1 MSAGEFIEAPPGK
14 DCTKKDGGWGTP
26 MTDYEFIWYG
36 NIDEDKY
43 PDDACTP
50 YYHRSAQI
58 DKFRV
63 NTLLD
68 GAGDIT
74 ITGEVTAAEV
84 TAGGVTLT
92 SRKAFD
98 IPHPTKEGHRL
109 RHICLEGPESAVY
122 VRGRLT
128 NSDKIELPEYW
139 SGLIDP
145 ETITVSLTQIG
156 SSQDLIVEKIPWG
169 KTIHIKSG
177 NATAIDCYYYV
188 QAERKDGEKLIVE
201 YEGTS
206 FDDYPGDNSQ
216 YTCNKQVDT
225 GSYLLYNRQVSKG
238 PHARRLSDTLRR

>member
-14 DCTKKDGGWGTP
+14 DCSEKEGGWGIKSTRY
-26 MTDYEFIWYG
+26 DYIWKG
-36 NIDEDKY
+36 DIDEDDY
-43 PDDACTP
+43 PEDACRP
-50 YYHRSAQI
+50 RYHGNAQI
-58 DKFRV
+58 DNLKV
-63 NTLLD
+63 NNDVTV
-68 GAGDIT
+68 
-74 ITGEVTAAEV
+74 TGNVTASEVTAS
-84 TAGGVTLT
+84 GITLS
-92 SRKAFD
+92 SRKDFD
-98 IPHPTKEGHRL
+98 IPHPTKNGWRL
-109 RHICLEGPESAVY
+109 RHVCLEGPEAAVY

-128 NSDKIELPEYW
+128 NSDKIELPDYW

-206 FDDYPGDNSQ
+206 IDDYPGDNSQ
-216 YTCNKQVDT
+216 YTHNK
-225 GSYLLYNRQVSKG
+225 
-238 PHARRLSDTLRR
+238 

>member
-14 DCTKKDGGWGTP
+14 DCTKKDGGWGEP

-43 PDDACTP
+43 PDDACKP
-50 YYHRSAQI
+50 YYHKYAQI
-58 DKFRV
+58 DNFKV
-63 NTLLD
+63 NTLLE

-84 TAGGVTLT
+84 TAGGITLT

-98 IPHPTKEGHRL
+98 IPHPTKKGHRL

-122 VRGRLT
+122 IRGRLT

-225 GSYLLYNRQVSKG
+225 GS
-238 PHARRLSDTLRR
+238 

>member
-1 MSAGEFIEAPPGK
+1 MSAGEFTPREREGN
-14 DCTKKDGGWGTP
+14 CSEHEGGWGIKSTRY
-26 MTDYEFIWYG
+26 DYIWKG
-36 NIDEDKY
+36 DIDENDY

-50 YYHRSAQI
+50 RYHGNAQI
-58 DKFRV
+58 DNLKV
-63 NTLLD
+63 NN
-68 GAGDIT
+68 DIT
-74 ITGEVTAAEV
+74 VTGDVTANEV
-84 TAGGVTLT
+84 TAGGVTLS

-98 IPHPTKEGHRL
+98 IPHPTKNGHRL
-109 RHICLEGPESAVY
+109 RHICLEGPEAAVY
-122 VRGRLT
+122 IRGRLT

-206 FDDYPGDNSQ
+206 IDDYPGDNSQ
-216 YTCNKQVDT
+216 YTHNK
-225 GSYLLYNRQVSKG
+225 
-238 PHARRLSDTLRR
+238 

>member
-14 DCTKKDGGWGTP
+14 DCSEKEGGWGIKSTRY
-26 MTDYEFIWYG
+26 DYIWKG
-36 NIDEDKY
+36 DIDEDDY

-50 YYHRSAQI
+50 RYHGNAQI
-58 DKFRV
+58 DNLKV
-63 NTLLD
+63 NNDVTVT
-68 GAGDIT
+68 GD
-74 ITGEVTAAEV
+74 VTADEV

-92 SRKAFD
+92 SRKSFD
-98 IPHPTKEGHRL
+98 IPHPTKKGFRL
-109 RHICLEGPESAVY
+109 RHICLEGPEAAVY
-122 VRGRLT
+122 IRGRLT

-225 GSYLLYNRQVSKG
+225 GS
-238 PHARRLSDTLRR
+238 

>member
-14 DCTKKDGGWGTP
+14 DCSEKEGGWGIKSTRY
-26 MTDYEFIWYG
+26 DYIWKG
-36 NIDEDKY
+36 DIDEDDY
-43 PDDACTP
+43 PEDACRP
-50 YYHRSAQI
+50 RYHGNAQI
-58 DKFRV
+58 DNLKV
-63 NTLLD
+63 NNDVTVT
-68 GAGDIT
+68 GD
-74 ITGEVTAAEV
+74 VTAAEV
-84 TAGGVTLT
+84 TAGGITLT
-92 SRKAFD
+92 SRKSFD
-98 IPHPTKEGHRL
+98 IPHPTKKGFRL
-109 RHICLEGPESAVY
+109 RHICLEGPEAAVY
-122 VRGRLT
+122 IRGRLT

-216 YTCNKQVDT
+216 YTCNK
-225 GSYLLYNRQVSKG
+225 
-238 PHARRLSDTLRR
+238 

>member
-14 DCTKKDGGWGTP
+14 DCSEKEGGWGIKSTRY
-26 MTDYEFIWYG
+26 DYIWKG
-36 NIDEDKY
+36 DIDEDDY
-43 PDDACTP
+43 PEDACRP
-50 YYHRSAQI
+50 RYHGNAQI
-58 DKFRV
+58 DNLKV
-63 NTLLD
+63 NNDVTVT
-68 GAGDIT
+68 GD
-74 ITGEVTAAEV
+74 VTAAEV
-84 TAGGVTLT
+84 TAGGITLT
-92 SRKAFD
+92 SRKSFD
-98 IPHPTKEGHRL
+98 IPHPTKKGFRL
-109 RHICLEGPESAVY
+109 RHICLEGPEAAVY
-122 VRGRLT
+122 IRGRLT

-169 KTIHIKSG
+169 KTIYIKSG

-216 YTCNKQVDT
+216 YTCNK
-225 GSYLLYNRQVSKG
+225 
-238 PHARRLSDTLRR
+238 

>member
-74 ITGEVTAAEV
+74 ITGDITAGEV
-84 TAGGVTLT
+84 TAGGKTLST
-92 SRKAFD
+92 RKDFD
-98 IPHPTKEGHRL
+98 MPHPTKNGWRL
-109 RHICLEGPESAVY
+109 RHVCLEGPEAAVY

-216 YTCNKQVDT
+216 YTCNK
-225 GSYLLYNRQVSKG
+225 
-238 PHARRLSDTLRR
+238 